1 VGLGIILPGIL
12 LLGIVIFVHELGHF
26 LVAKWRGVTV
36 VKFSLGMGPEMLGF
50 SYRGTRYCLSWV
62 PLGGFVQMAG
72 DKLDDRGEVPTGGPE
87 QFLTHPWW
95 GRVLIALAGPAANF
109 VTCFVVLVLTL
120 QIGVRQPDAE
130 NVLGPVPDTSA
141 AFVAGLREGDVV
153 SSFNGRPVRTWRD
166 LAKGAGEWKP
176 GTALEFGL
184 QRGDSMLAL
193 PVPSERAQA
202 VMIGLQP
209 LPLPAVVGTATLGMP
224 AYQAG
229 VKKGDRVLSVGG
241 KPVRWFHELADELQR
256 YADRPV
262 TLHIERAGRE
272 FDVTLTPKRYEG
284 RAGRARVG
292 LEPPR
297 GMEVVER
304 SSLAEALPA
313 AWRGTLQLVGDNF
326 RSIGMAISRPAYYGD
341 AMGGPIFIGQL
352 AQQSAERGLDQWL
365 YMLAFI
371 NIAVMAFNLLP
382 VPVLDG
388 GHIVLA
394 FLEALRRRPITGRI
408 YAMLMNVGAVLLL
421 SLFLIVISKDILRPF
436 QRMQAVDRA
445 SQGSPPVAP
454 RTP

>member
-1 VGLGIILPGIL
+1 VPG
-12 LLGIVIFVHELGHF
+12 
-26 LVAKWRGVTV
+26 
-36 VKFSLGMGPEMLGF
+36 
-50 SYRGTRYCLSWV
+50 
-62 PLGGFVQMAG
+62 
-72 DKLDDRGEVPTGGPE
+72 
-87 QFLTHPWW
+87 
-95 GRVLIALAGPAANF
+95 
-109 VTCFVVLVLTL
+109 
-120 QIGVRQPDAE
+120 
-130 NVLGPVPDTSA
+130 
-141 AFVAGLREGDVV
+141 
-153 SSFNGRPVRTWRD
+153 
-166 LAKGAGEWKP
+166 
-176 GTALEFGL
+176 
-184 QRGDSMLAL
+184 
-193 PVPSERAQA
+193 ERAQA

-229 VKKGDRVLSVGG
+229 VKKGDRVLAVGG
-241 KPVRWFHELADELQR
+241 KPVRWFHEVRAELQGH
-256 YADRPV
+256 ADRPV
-262 TLHIERAGRE
+262 KLRIERAGRE
-272 FDVTLTPKRYEG
+272 FDLMLTPKRYEG
-284 RAGRARVG
+284 RGGPARVG

-297 GMEVVER
+297 GLEVVER
-304 SSLAEALPA
+304 SSLAEAIPG
-313 AWRGTLQLVGDNF
+313 AWRATLQLVGDNF
-326 RSIGMAISRPAYYGD
+326 RSIGMAVSRPAYYGD